1 MGLKAVV
8 GLDIGNTTIKVAEVR
23 VSGGRPRVTALGVIP
38 TPPDSVQQS
47 VVTDP
52 EALTAA
58 IKELLV
64 STGVREK
71 RVVSSVGGQQALVV
85 RIIEVPKMSEKE
97 LAETMK
103 WEVERH
109 VPFASSELQMDY
121 KIIDRPDTPPEAQ
134 TMEVLL
140 AVAQQEM
147 ITTHVDTL
155 VGAGLDPVAIDVEP
169 LALARSLVDAQDPE
183 RQKQTVAI
191 VNVGALF
198 TDISIVR
205 DGTLLFQRTI
215 ATAGQTLTEAIAG
228 ATNISHEHADRIKKM
243 KAAVDLEAYAVPPPA
258 SDPFGAG
265 GGAEAFGFGMP
276 GFGTPGEETPAP
288 EEPTLFNLFGT
299 DAADS
304 SEGAGPVE
312 TTPAEAPNP
321 FAAAEE
327 STPEELDPFAA
338 AEESTP
344 EELDPFAAAAEEGTP
359 AELDPFATAA
369 EESTP
374 AEQGPFAAAD
384 EGESID
390 LGPFA
395 AAAEESAP
403 EELNPFAA
411 AAEESASEEL
421 NPFAAAAEEST
432 PEEAPS
438 EQDPFGIAALAGTE
452 WEGVADGT
460 AGAGDGGS
468 GGAST
473 SADDLTPRQ
482 VFDIIREPLS
492 DLVTEIKRSVD
503 YYRGRTSD
511 ATIDVI
517 LLSGGT
523 ACLPDLDRLLEGELD
538 VPVVVADPFQAVPV
552 QSTQYPEEYLKQIAP
567 LFSVAVGLGLRE
579 TVF

>member
-1 MGLKAVV
+1 MW
-8 GLDIGNTTIKVAEVR
+8 
-23 VSGGRPRVTALGVIP
+23 
-38 TPPDSVQQS
+38 
-47 VVTDP
+47 
-52 EALTAA
+52 
-58 IKELLV
+58 
-64 STGVREK
+64 
-71 RVVSSVGGQQALVV
+71 
-85 RIIEVPKMSEKE
+85 M
-97 LAETMK
+97 
-103 WEVERH
+103 
-109 VPFASSELQMDY
+109 
-121 KIIDRPDTPPEAQ
+121 
-134 TMEVLL
+134 
-140 AVAQQEM
+140 
-147 ITTHVDTL
+147 
-155 VGAGLDPVAIDVEP
+155 

-265 GGAEAFGFGMP
+265 GGAEAFGSRHARLWHP
-276 GFGTPGEETPAP
+276 REETPAP
-288 EEPTLFNLFGT
+288 EEPTLFNLFEPT
-299 DAADS
+299 LPTSA
-304 SEGAGPVE
+304 EGAGLSRRPRRS
-312 TTPAEAPNP
+312 AKP

-384 EGESID
+384 EGESTD

-421 NPFAAAAEEST
+421 NPFAAAAEEIT

-473 SADDLTPRQ
+473 RPM
-482 VFDIIREPLS
+482 I
-492 DLVTEIKRSVD
+492 
-503 YYRGRTSD
+503 
-511 ATIDVI
+511 
-517 LLSGGT
+517 
-523 ACLPDLDRLLEGELD
+523 
-538 VPVVVADPFQAVPV
+538 
-552 QSTQYPEEYLKQIAP
+552 
-567 LFSVAVGLGLRE
+567 
-579 TVF
+579 

>member
-1 MGLKAVV
+1 
-8 GLDIGNTTIKVAEVR
+8 
-23 VSGGRPRVTALGVIP
+23 
-38 TPPDSVQQS
+38 
-47 VVTDP
+47 
-52 EALTAA
+52 
-58 IKELLV
+58 
-64 STGVREK
+64 
-71 RVVSSVGGQQALVV
+71 
-85 RIIEVPKMSEKE
+85 IEVPKMSEKE

-121 KIIDRPDTPPEAQ
+121 KIIDRPDAPPEAQ
-134 TMEVLL
+134 TMDVFL

-155 VGAGLDPVAIDVEP
+155 IEAGLDPVAIDVEP
-169 LALARSLVDAQDPE
+169 LALARSLVEVQDPE

-191 VNVGALF
+191 VNIGALF
-198 TDISIVR
+198 TDLSIVR

-215 ATAGQTLTEAIAG
+215 ATGGNSLTEAIAG
-228 ATNISHEHADRIKKM
+228 ATNVSREHADRIKKM
-243 KAAVDLEAYAVPPPA
+243 KAAVDLEAYAVQPAA
-258 SDPFGAG
+258 SDPFGG
-265 GGAEAFGFGMP
+265 GTEAFGFGMP
-276 GFGTPGEETPAP
+276 GFGTPDGGTPAP
-288 EEPTLFNLFGT
+288 EEPTLFNPFATAEESAPQELNPFAT
-299 DAADS
+299 AEEESAPQELNPFAAAQEES
-304 SEGAGPVE
+304 
-312 TTPAEAPNP
+312 APQELNP

-327 STPEELDPFAA
+327 SAPQELNPFAA
-338 AEESTP
+338 AEESEP
-344 EELDPFAAAAEEGTP
+344 QELNPFATAEEESAP
-359 AELDPFATAA
+359 QELNPFATAA
-369 EESTP
+369 E
-374 AEQGPFAAAD
+374 D
-384 EGESID
+384 ETID

-395 AAAEESAP
+395 AADGDAQ
-403 EELNPFAA
+403 
-411 AAEESASEEL
+411 
-421 NPFAAAAEEST
+421 ST
-432 PEEAPS
+432 PEETAS
-438 EQDPFGIAALAGTE
+438 DQDPFGIAALTGGE
-452 WEGVADGT
+452 WESVGDAD
-460 AGAGDGGS
+460 AGAEGQAS
-468 GGAST
+468 GGASS

>member
-23 VSGGRPRVTALGVIP
+23 VSGGRPRITALGVIP

-58 IKELLV
+58 IKELLA
-64 STGVREK
+64 SAGVREK

-121 KIIDRPDTPPEAQ
+121 KIIDRPDAPPEAQ
-134 TMEVLL
+134 TMDVFL

-155 VGAGLDPVAIDVEP
+155 IEAGLDPVAIDVEP
-169 LALARSLVDAQDPE
+169 LALARSLVEVQDPE

-191 VNVGALF
+191 VNIGALF
-198 TDISIVR
+198 TDLSIVR

-215 ATAGQTLTEAIAG
+215 ATGGNSLTEAIAG
-228 ATNISHEHADRIKKM
+228 ATNVSREHADRIKKM
-243 KAAVDLEAYAVPPPA
+243 KAAVDLEAYAVQPAA
-258 SDPFGAG
+258 SDPFGG
-265 GGAEAFGFGMP
+265 GTEAFGFGMP
-276 GFGTPGEETPAP
+276 GFGTPDGGTPAP
-288 EEPTLFNLFGT
+288 EEPTLFNPFAT
-299 DAADS
+299 
-304 SEGAGPVE
+304 
-312 TTPAEAPNP
+312 AEESAPQELNP
-321 FAAAEE
+321 FATAEE
-327 STPEELDPFAA
+327 ESAPQELNPFAT
-338 AEESTP
+338 AEEESAP
-344 EELDPFAAAAEEGTP
+344 QELN
-359 AELDPFATAA
+359 PFATAA
-369 EESTP
+369 E
-374 AEQGPFAAAD
+374 D
-384 EGESID
+384 ETID

-395 AAAEESAP
+395 AADGDAQ
-403 EELNPFAA
+403 
-411 AAEESASEEL
+411 
-421 NPFAAAAEEST
+421 ST
-432 PEEAPS
+432 PEETAS
-438 EQDPFGIAALAGTE
+438 DQDPFGIAALTGGE
-452 WEGVADGT
+452 WESVGDAD
-460 AGAGDGGS
+460 AGAEGQAS
-468 GGAST
+468 GGASS